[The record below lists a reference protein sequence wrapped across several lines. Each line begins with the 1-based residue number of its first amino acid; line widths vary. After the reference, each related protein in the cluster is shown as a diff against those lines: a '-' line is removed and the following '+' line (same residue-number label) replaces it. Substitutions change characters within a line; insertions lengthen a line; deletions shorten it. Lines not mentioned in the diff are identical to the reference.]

1 MVFLTLPKE
10 DLFFDPVGVAAVG
23 AGGVDLLGVFWA
35 LAGVCLGAPFVGV
48 GVAFVGGGFSF
59 VGVGLGVGVTGSGA
73 DLRPLLAGG
82 GVSAMEATSGS
93 GSIDERPLFDPFAG
107 VLPRIF

>member
-10 DLFFDPVGVAAVG
+10 DLFLDPVGVAAVA
-23 AGGVDLLGVFWA
+23 AGGVDLLGVFWT
-35 LAGVCLGAPFVGV
+35 LAGVCLGVPFVGV
-48 GVAFVGGGFSF
+48 GVAFVGGGLSF
-59 VGVGLGVGVTGSGA
+59 VGVGVGVTGSGA

-93 GSIDERPLFDPFAG
+93 GSIDDRPLFEPFAG